1 MYIKPALSLADAKAV
16 AAAARAK
23 AVENNWNVV
32 IAIVDEGGHLMYLER
47 MDYTQLGSVQ
57 VAQEKARTAY
67 LFRRPTKK
75 LEEAVLGGRTIMLN
89 LPACTPIEGGVP
101 LMNKGELIGAI
112 GVSGVQSSQDGII
125 AEAGAALAA
134 DFNKV

>member
-16 AAAARAK
+16 ANAARAK
-23 AVENNWNVV
+23 AEENNWNVV
-32 IAIVDEGGHLMYLER
+32 IAIVDEGGHLMLLER
-47 MDYTQLGSVQ
+47 MDYTQLGSIE

-75 LEEAVLGGRTIMLN
+75 LEEAVLGGRTIMLG
-89 LPACTPIEGGVP
+89 LPHATPIEGGVP
-101 LMNKGELIGAI
+101 LMNKGEMIGAI
-112 GVSGVQSSQDGII
+112 GVSGVQSSQDGLI
-125 AEAGAALAA
+125 AEAGAVLAA